1 LSAYCT
7 QTVLSNLFVLYILMF
22 VLCRLRHV
30 NDLHKRTQ
38 KADRDGGNLVIKM
51 LFVTSTY

>member
-1 LSAYCT
+1 
-7 QTVLSNLFVLYILMF
+7 MF

-30 NDLHKRTQ
+30 NDLYKRTQ
-38 KADRDGGNLVIKM
+38 KADRDSGKLVIKM